1 LANRINSDLQNNI
14 LIKTEMEEAM
24 RELKILVVNNYGQF
38 CHLIHRA
45 VRDLDM
51 DTKIIPNTT
60 PIEDILA
67 EEPDGLI
74 LSGGPEMDR
83 AGLCFDYVRKIDL
96 PILGICLGHQAIA
109 LAYGGH
115 VHVGEKGGY
124 AEVEIE
130 VLEEDDILRG
140 LGQKTTVWASHA
152 DEVAII
158 PESFIHLARSDI
170 CEIEA
175 MRHPTKPLYGV
186 QWHPEVSHTK
196 EGEKLLTNFL
206 EVCDQ
211 Y

>member
-1 LANRINSDLQNNI
+1 
-14 LIKTEMEEAM
+14 M

-51 DTKIIPNTT
+51 DTKIIPNTM

-74 LSGGPEMDR
+74 LSGGPQMDR
-83 AGLCFDYVRKIDL
+83 AGLCFDYVREIDC

-115 VHVGEKGGY
+115 VHAGKKGGY

-140 LGQKTTVWASHA
+140 LGPKTTVWASHA
-152 DEVAII
+152 DEVAIL
-158 PESFIHLARSDI
+158 PEGFLHLARSDV
-170 CEIEA
+170 CKIEA
-175 MRHPTKPLYGV
+175 MRHPTKPIYGV
-186 QWHPEVSHTK
+186 QWHPEVSHT
-196 EGEKLLTNFL
+196 EQGDELLMNFF

-211 Y
+211 H

>member
-1 LANRINSDLQNNI
+1 
-14 LIKTEMEEAM
+14 M
-24 RELKILVVNNYGQF
+24 RELKILVINNYGQF
-38 CHLIHRA
+38 CHLIQRA

-51 DTKIIPNTT
+51 ETKIIPNTT

-74 LSGGPEMDR
+74 LSGGPEMER
-83 AGLCFDYVRKIDL
+83 AGLCFDYAREIDL

-115 VHVGEKGGY
+115 VHAGKKGGY

-140 LGQKTTVWASHA
+140 LGPKTTVWASHA

-158 PESFIHLARSDI
+158 PEGFIHLARSDI

-196 EGEKLLTNFL
+196 QGEKLLTNFL

>member
-1 LANRINSDLQNNI
+1 M
-14 LIKTEMEEAM
+14 K
-24 RELKILVVNNYGQF
+24 ELKILVVNNYGQF

-51 DTKIIPNTT
+51 NSKIIPNTM

-67 EEPDGLI
+67 KEPDGLI
-74 LSGGPEMDR
+74 LSGGPEMSR
-83 AGLCFDYVRKIDL
+83 AGLCLDYSREIDL

-115 VHVGEKGGY
+115 VHTGNKGGY

-140 LGQKTTVWASHA
+140 LGPKTTVWASHA
-152 DEVAII
+152 DEVAIL
-158 PESFIHLARSDI
+158 PEGFIHLASSDI
-170 CEIEA
+170 CKIEA

-186 QWHPEVSHTK
+186 QWHPEVSHTEK
-196 EGEKLLTNFL
+196 GEELLMNFF
-206 EVCDQ
+206 EVCDK

>member
-1 LANRINSDLQNNI
+1 MANRINSDLQNNI

-115 VHVGEKGGY
+115 VHAGEKGGY

-140 LGQKTTVWASHA
+140 LGPKTTVWASHA

>member
-1 LANRINSDLQNNI
+1 M
-14 LIKTEMEEAM
+14 K
-24 RELKILVVNNYGQF
+24 ELKILVVNNYGQF

-51 DTKIIPNTT
+51 DTKIIPNTM
-60 PIEDILA
+60 PIEDILT

-83 AGLCFDYVRKIDL
+83 AGLCFDYVREIDL

-115 VHVGEKGGY
+115 VHAGKKGGY

-140 LGQKTTVWASHA
+140 LGPRTTV
-152 DEVAII
+152 
-158 PESFIHLARSDI
+158 
-170 CEIEA
+170 
-175 MRHPTKPLYGV
+175 
-186 QWHPEVSHTK
+186 
-196 EGEKLLTNFL
+196 
-206 EVCDQ
+206 
-211 Y
+211 

>member
-1 LANRINSDLQNNI
+1 M
-14 LIKTEMEEAM
+14 K
-24 RELKILVVNNYGQF
+24 ELKILVVNNYGQF

-60 PIEDILA
+60 PIEDVLA

-74 LSGGPEMDR
+74 FSGGPEMDR
-83 AGLCFDYVRKIDL
+83 AGLCFDYVREIDL
-96 PILGICLGHQAIA
+96 PILGIWLGHQAIA

-115 VHVGEKGGY
+115 VHSGKKGGY

-130 VLEEDDILRG
+130 VLEEDDILQG
-140 LGQKTTVWASHA
+140 LGPKTTVWASHA
-152 DEVAII
+152 DEVVVM
-158 PESFIHLARSDI
+158 PEGFIHLARSDV

-175 MRHPTKPLYGV
+175 MRHPTKPIYGV
-186 QWHPEVSHTK
+186 QWHPEVSHTEK
-196 EGEKLLTNFL
+196 GEELLTNFL
-206 EVCDQ
+206 EICEQ

>member
-1 LANRINSDLQNNI
+1 MANRINSDLQNNI

-38 CHLIHRA
+38 CHLNHRA

-115 VHVGEKGGY
+115 VHAGEKGGY

-130 VLEEDDILRG
+130 VLEEDVILRG
-140 LGQKTTVWASHA
+140 LGPKTTVWASHA

>member
-1 LANRINSDLQNNI
+1 
-14 LIKTEMEEAM
+14 M
-24 RELKILVVNNYGQF
+24 RELKIFVVNNYGQF

-45 VRDLDM
+45 VRDLGM
-51 DTKIIPNTT
+51 ESKIIPNTT
-60 PIEDILA
+60 PVEDILA

-74 LSGGPEMDR
+74 LSGGPEMER
-83 AGLCFDYVRKIDL
+83 SGLCFDYVREVPF

-109 LAYGGH
+109 LAYGGS
-115 VHVGEKGGY
+115 VRPGKKGGY

-140 LGQKTTVWASHA
+140 LGPKTIVWASHA
-152 DEVAII
+152 DEVAVL
-158 PESFIHLARSDI
+158 PEGFIHLARSEV

-175 MRHPTKPLYGV
+175 MRHPTKPIYGV

-196 EGEKLLTNFL
+196 RGEELLMNFF
-206 EVCDQ
+206 EVCER

>member
-1 LANRINSDLQNNI
+1 
-14 LIKTEMEEAM
+14 MEGNM

-51 DTKIIPNTT
+51 DTSIIPNTT

-83 AGLCFDYVRKIDL
+83 AGSCFDYVKEIDL

-109 LAYGGH
+109 LSYGGS
-115 VHVGEKGGY
+115 VSSGKKGGY
-124 AEVEIE
+124 AEIEIE
-130 VLEEDDILRG
+130 VIEEDDILRG
-140 LGQKTTVWASHA
+140 IGPRTTVWASHV
-152 DEVAII
+152 DEVSVL
-158 PESFIHLARSDI
+158 PEGFIHLARSDI

-175 MRHPTKPLYGV
+175 MRHPIKPIYGV
-186 QWHPEVSHTK
+186 QWHPEVSHTEK
-196 EGEKLLTNFL
+196 GEELLMNFF
-206 EVCDQ
+206 EVCEQ

>member
-1 LANRINSDLQNNI
+1 
-14 LIKTEMEEAM
+14 M

-51 DTKIIPNTT
+51 DTKIISNIT
-60 PIEDILA
+60 PVEDILA
-67 EEPDGLI
+67 EKPDGLI
-74 LSGGPEMDR
+74 LSGGPDMER
-83 AGLCFDYVRKIDL
+83 SGLCSDYIREIDI

-115 VHVGEKGGY
+115 VHAGKKGGY

-140 LGQKTTVWASHA
+140 LGPKTTVWASHA
-152 DEVAII
+152 DEVAIL
-158 PESFIHLARSDI
+158 PEGFIHLARSDV

-175 MRHPTKPLYGV
+175 MRHPTKPIYGV
-186 QWHPEVSHTK
+186 QWHPEVSHTAQ
-196 EGEKLLTNFL
+196 GEKLLMNFF

>member
-115 VHVGEKGGY
+115 VHAGEKGGY

-140 LGQKTTVWASHA
+140 LGPKTTVWASHA

-175 MRHPTKPLYGV
+175 IRHPTKPLYGV